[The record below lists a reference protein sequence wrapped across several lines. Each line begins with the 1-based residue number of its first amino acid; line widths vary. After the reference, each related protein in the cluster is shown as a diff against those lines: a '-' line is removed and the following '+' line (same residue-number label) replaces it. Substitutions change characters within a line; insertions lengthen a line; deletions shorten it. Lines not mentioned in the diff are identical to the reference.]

1 MKEEALLLESKLLDE
16 EAGRL
21 AEKAEW
27 VQVLSL
33 LALLLLKYKY
43 WRKGRV
49 GAACLRT
56 SSASLITCFTGTVYL
71 RYWCKSKN
79 TEAEL
84 AQLRSMLEDELSVLT
99 EACVKLQVCV

>member
-27 VQVLSL
+27 AQVLSL
-33 LALLLLKYKY
+33 LALLVLKYKY
-43 WRKGRV
+43 WRKRV

-56 SSASLITCFTGTVYL
+56 SSASLFTCFTGTVYL
-71 RYWCKSKN
+71 LYLCKK
-79 TEAEL
+79 
-84 AQLRSMLEDELSVLT
+84 
-99 EACVKLQVCV
+99 